1 VEFSLL
7 QSWQFDFILFCFFLI
22 RVHPCASVV
31 PKVFS
36 VRVIAG
42 KYRSRTLRSLKGQM
56 LRPTSDRLRETLFNI
71 LGAAVSGATFVDLYA
86 GTGAVGIEALSRG
99 ARHAIFV
106 EQHAPAVALIRRNL
120 ESLGIGAEA
129 EILGMNVA
137 RAIERLEA
145 RHVHAQ
151 FIFLDP
157 PYAADAEYESALEAL
172 GESPLV
178 SPEGRVI
185 VEHLRKR
192 ELPERAGELELAR
205 VVEQGDATLSFYR
218 LALAA

>member
-1 VEFSLL
+1 M
-7 QSWQFDFILFCFFLI
+7 
-22 RVHPCASVV
+22 
-31 PKVFS
+31 
-36 VRVIAG
+36 RVIAG

-71 LGAAVSGATFVDLYA
+71 LGPTLDDATFVDLYA

-99 ARHAIFV
+99 ARHAVFA

-129 EILGMNVA
+129 EVLGMNVL

-145 RHVHAQ
+145 RHVPAQ

-157 PYAADAEYESALEAL
+157 PYAADTEYESELEAL

-178 SPEGRVI
+178 APSGRVI

-192 ELPERAGELELAR
+192 KLAERVGDLELAR
-205 VVEQGDATLSFYR
+205 VVEQGDAALSFYR

>member
-1 VEFSLL
+1 M
-7 QSWQFDFILFCFFLI
+7 
-22 RVHPCASVV
+22 
-31 PKVFS
+31 
-36 VRVIAG
+36 RVIAG

-71 LGAAVSGATFVDLYA
+71 LGPTVGGATFVDLYA

-99 ARHAIFV
+99 AHHVILV

-129 EILGMNVA
+129 EILNMNVM
-137 RAIERLEA
+137 RGIERLEA
-145 RHVHAQ
+145 RRVHAH

-157 PYAADAEYESALEAL
+157 PYAADVEYESALEEL

-178 SPEGRVI
+178 APEGRVI
-185 VEHLRKR
+185 VEHLKKR
-192 ELPERAGELELAR
+192 ELAERAGDLELAR
-205 VVEQGDATLSFYR
+205 VVEQGDAALSIYR

>member
-1 VEFSLL
+1 M
-7 QSWQFDFILFCFFLI
+7 
-22 RVHPCASVV
+22 
-31 PKVFS
+31 
-36 VRVIAG
+36 RVIAG
-42 KYRSRTLRSLKGQM
+42 KYRSRTLRSLKGQL

-71 LGAAVSGATFVDLYA
+71 LGATVSGSTFVDLYA

-99 ARHAIFV
+99 ARQAVFV

-129 EILGMNVA
+129 EILGISVT

-145 RHVHAQ
+145 RRIHAQ

-157 PYAADAEYESALEAL
+157 PYAAEMEYERALDAL
-172 GESPLV
+172 AESPLV
-178 SPEGRVI
+178 APDGLVI
-185 VEHLRKR
+185 VEHLKKR
-192 ELPERAGELELAR
+192 GPAERIGDLELAR
-205 VVEQGDATLSFYR
+205 VVEQGDAGLSFYR

>member
-1 VEFSLL
+1 M
-7 QSWQFDFILFCFFLI
+7 
-22 RVHPCASVV
+22 
-31 PKVFS
+31 
-36 VRVIAG
+36 RVIAG
-42 KYRSRTLRSLKGQM
+42 RYRSRTLRSLKGQM

-71 LGAAVSGATFVDLYA
+71 LGPAVSGGTFVDLYA

-129 EILGMNVA
+129 EVLGMDVE

-157 PYAADAEYESALEAL
+157 PYAADAQYESTLESL
-172 GESPLV
+172 GESSIV
-178 SPEGRVI
+178 APEARVI

-192 ELPERAGELELAR
+192 ELAERIGELELAR
-205 VVEQGDATLSFYR
+205 VVEQGDAALSFYR
-218 LALAA
+218 LSLAA

>member
-1 VEFSLL
+1 
-7 QSWQFDFILFCFFLI
+7 
-22 RVHPCASVV
+22 
-31 PKVFS
+31 

-42 KYRSRTLRSLKGQM
+42 KYRSRTLRCLKGQM

-99 ARHAIFV
+99 AHRAVFV

-129 EILGMNVA
+129 EILAMNVA
-137 RAIERLEA
+137 RATERLEW

-157 PYAADAEYESALEAL
+157 PYDAGEEYENTLETL
-172 GESPLV
+172 GESSLIAPGGHVIIEHRKKRDLA
-178 SPEGRVI
+178 ERV
-185 VEHLRKR
+185 
-192 ELPERAGELELAR
+192 GDLELAR
-205 VVEQGDATLSFYR
+205 VVEQGDAALSFYR

>member
-1 VEFSLL
+1 M
-7 QSWQFDFILFCFFLI
+7 
-22 RVHPCASVV
+22 
-31 PKVFS
+31 
-36 VRVIAG
+36 RVIAG

-71 LGAAVSGATFVDLYA
+71 LGAGGERRDVCGSVCGHGSGGHRSAQPGRARTRF
-86 GTGAVGIEALSRG
+86 LSSSMR
-99 ARHAIFV
+99 RRSR
-106 EQHAPAVALIRRNL
+106 LIRRNL

-129 EILGMNVA
+129 EILGMNVV

-157 PYAADAEYESALEAL
+157 PYAADAEYENALESL

-178 SPEGRVI
+178 APDGRVI

-192 ELPERAGELELAR
+192 ELPERAGDLELAR
-205 VVEQGDATLSFYR
+205 VVEQGDAALSFYR